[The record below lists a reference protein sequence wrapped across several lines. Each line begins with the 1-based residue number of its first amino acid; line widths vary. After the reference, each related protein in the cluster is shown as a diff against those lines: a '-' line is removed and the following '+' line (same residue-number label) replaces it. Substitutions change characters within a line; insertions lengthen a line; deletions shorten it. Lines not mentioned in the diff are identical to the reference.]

1 MAIPWNEDDPRDAAV
16 IVQNLAD
23 TLRQIARQAR
33 FRRAPSV
40 QMARQWHRQ
49 IYKGASVP
57 VPYYVGEI
65 RDSDSRLPQLFGY
78 EVGVGSNPG
87 VNSSLVPKQ
96 LETFESAMQRAVGV
110 LDRVILPGER
120 PADVEQL
127 RSVLTFCAY
136 AHGEWVRIHPFA
148 NGNGRTARL
157 WANWCALRYGLPP
170 FVRLKPR
177 PEGNYY
183 SAASAFS
190 MQGDHQPMIAVFAR
204 MLERYMDRPASPR
217 S

>member
-23 TLRQIARQAR
+23 TLRKIARQAR
-33 FRRAPSV
+33 FRRAPTV
-40 QMARQWHRQ
+40 RMARQWHRQ
-49 IYKGASVP
+49 IYKGVKVP

-65 RDSDSRLPQLFGY
+65 RDSDSNFPQLFGY
-78 EVGVGSNPG
+78 EVGVGSHRG
-87 VNSSLVPKQ
+87 VDSSQVPQ
-96 LETFESAMQRAVGV
+96 QIATFETAMHRAVAV
-110 LDRVILPGER
+110 LDRVILPGAP
-120 PADVEQL
+120 PADVELL
-127 RSVLTFCAY
+127 RSVLTLCAN

-157 WANWCALRYGLPP
+157 WANWCSLRYGLPP